1 MSRTPSASSP
11 PAFNPGQSPNLVFSR
26 PRAPSPYM
34 KSLLTYI
41 DAVNNRDFEAM
52 DSVFDESLE
61 HRILPKSLERPVLTK
76 KQYGDYWRSISGLF
90 EQFEVSSC
98 WLFYRCVRWLTGPF
112 GFLFRYHCYCYGPTC
127 FPSHSPA
134 TPPSL
139 NCERYHMLSLQLHI
153 KSNIIAPSRF
163 RTNILCLPPMSP
175 LPIPLFPRPLRVD
188 VSMSGLSLRSLPDGK
203 LRPP

>member
-1 MSRTPSASSP
+1 
-11 PAFNPGQSPNLVFSR
+11 
-26 PRAPSPYM
+26 M

-98 WLFYRCVRWLTGPF
+98 W
-112 GFLFRYHCYCYGPTC
+112 
-127 FPSHSPA
+127 
-134 TPPSL
+134 
-139 NCERYHMLSLQLHI
+139 
-153 KSNIIAPSRF
+153 
-163 RTNILCLPPMSP
+163 
-175 LPIPLFPRPLRVD
+175 
-188 VSMSGLSLRSLPDGK
+188 
-203 LRPP
+203 